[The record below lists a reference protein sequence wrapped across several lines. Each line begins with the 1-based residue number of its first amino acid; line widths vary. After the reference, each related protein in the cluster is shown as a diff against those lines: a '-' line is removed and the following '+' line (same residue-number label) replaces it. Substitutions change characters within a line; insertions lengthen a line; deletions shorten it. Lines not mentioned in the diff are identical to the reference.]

1 MSKKN
6 IYNFSDT
13 EGWNNNVLFFDSE
26 ESLAEYFIKTYPIY
40 TNWDEM
46 EDSELEERIDELD
59 EHSEDLVFW
68 EFS

>member
-1 MSKKN
+1 M
-6 IYNFSDT
+6 
-13 EGWNNNVLFFDSE
+13 FFDSE

-59 EHSEDLVFW
+59 EHSEGLVFW